1 VDLSLTEGQRA
12 VQEVA
17 RRLAEEKLAP
27 LSLIADD
34 REELPL
40 AALKEA
46 GAARYGAMFVSEEA
60 GGAGLTRM
68 EGALAFEALAYGDPA
83 VAAFI
88 SVHNM
93 ATWAMW
99 FYGTPQ
105 VSEPWLSRLQTF
117 QALASFCLTEPQA
130 GSDAASLRATASRQG
145 DAVVIDGEKAF
156 ITGGGSA
163 GVYVVAARSGQAGP
177 KGISLYVVPG
187 DSAGIS
193 VGPPERKMGWR
204 AQPTSRVV
212 FHRVSVPLDNL
223 LGSDGMGFA
232 IAMRALDGGRLNIA
246 ACSIGG
252 AQAALDKATLY
263 LNNRR
268 AFGQRLAEFQ
278 ALQFKL
284 ADMEMKVQAA
294 RALVYSAAWRLDN
307 ATEDASTFCA
317 MAKCVASETAFS
329 VANDALQL
337 HGGNG
342 YMREFGLEKLV
353 RDLRAH
359 PIVEGTNE
367 IMRLIVARRLLDA
380 ADPVEG
386 SRRAPRP

>member
-1 VDLSLTEGQRA
+1 
-12 VQEVA
+12 
-17 RRLAEEKLAP
+17 
-27 LSLIADD
+27 
-34 REELPL
+34 
-40 AALKEA
+40 
-46 GAARYGAMFVSEEA
+46 
-60 GGAGLTRM
+60 
-68 EGALAFEALAYGDPA
+68 
-83 VAAFI
+83 
-88 SVHNM
+88 
-93 ATWAMW
+93 
-99 FYGTPQ
+99 
-105 VSEPWLSRLQTF
+105 
-117 QALASFCLTEPQA
+117 
-130 GSDAASLRATASRQG
+130 
-145 DAVVIDGEKAF
+145 
-156 ITGGGSA
+156 
-163 GVYVVAARSGQAGP
+163 
-177 KGISLYVVPG
+177 
-187 DSAGIS
+187 
-193 VGPPERKMGWR
+193 
-204 AQPTSRVV
+204 
-212 FHRVSVPLDNL
+212 
-223 LGSDGMGFA
+223 MGFA

-252 AQAALDKATLY
+252 AQAALEKATLY

-317 MAKCVASETAFS
+317 MAKCVASEIAFS

-380 ADPVEG
+380 ADPQGG
-386 SRRAPRP
+386 SRLSR